1 MYVLYDI
8 KYLLSA
14 VPLPEVEEGS
24 QMQTQVTDDTDSTSG
39 RWSEPLRKG
48 FLHGFHML
56 LSLLASM
63 EVRIKLAL
71 IINKKLLIKKFHC
84 REWMALLGKR
94 ANT

>member
-14 VPLPEVEEGS
+14 VPLPELDES
-24 QMQTQVTDDTDSTSG
+24 TQMQTQVTDDADSTSG

-48 FLHGFHML
+48 YLQGFHML

-63 EVRIKLAL
+63 EVS
-71 IINKKLLIKKFHC
+71 
-84 REWMALLGKR
+84 
-94 ANT
+94 

>member
-14 VPLPEVEEGS
+14 VPLPEA
-24 QMQTQVTDDTDSTSG
+24 TQPTGDEMVSDESTSG

-48 FLHGFHML
+48 FLHGFQMM

-63 EVRIKLAL
+63 EVMFFTFITRT
-71 IINKKLLIKKFHC
+71 
-84 REWMALLGKR
+84 G
-94 ANT
+94 